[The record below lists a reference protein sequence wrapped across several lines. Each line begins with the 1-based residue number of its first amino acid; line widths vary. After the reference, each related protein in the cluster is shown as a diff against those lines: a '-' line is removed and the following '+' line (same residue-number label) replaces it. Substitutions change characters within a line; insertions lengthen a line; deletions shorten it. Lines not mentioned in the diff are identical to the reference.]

1 MRPLIHFLIIPLLLI
16 LSSAVSLD
24 AAENLSLLYLG
35 DNGHHEPYQ
44 RFQQLSP
51 VMKLRGIDLTYTDD
65 MREINPDTLSNYDG
79 LVIYANITE
88 ISPEQEKALL
98 NFVAD
103 GKGLI
108 PLHCASYCFLN
119 SEKYIELV
127 GAQFQKHGTGVFRT
141 EIVAPDHPVIKNF
154 RGFQS
159 WDETYLHHKHNDKD
173 RTVLETRNADGH
185 AEPWTWVRTHGK
197 GRVFY
202 TAWGHDGRT
211 WSNHGF
217 HNLIERG
224 ILWACQL
231 DPQTVEPFADRL
243 PMTKLSADLKPFEYI
258 DVGPK
263 IPNYTPGAKW
273 GTQEKPRNMMQKPLS
288 PEESLKHYVTP
299 EGFELQL
306 FVSEPDLKGKP
317 IAMNWDARGRLWV
330 CETVDYPNE
339 LQPPGKGRDR
349 IRICEDTNNDGKADK
364 FTVFAEQLSIPT
376 AIEFWKG
383 GAIVQNGVET
393 LYLKDTNGD
402 DVADKRE
409 VLFDGWALGDTHGGV
424 SNFRYGLDNW
434 IYAMQGYNNSAPTI
448 DGQEQQRFRMGFF
461 RFKPDGSEIEFLRS
475 TNNNTWGLGI
485 SEEGLI
491 FGSTANHNPSEF
503 MPIPNRYYER
513 VKGWAPERLE
523 GIADTY
529 KFNPIT
535 DKIRQV
541 DQFGGYTAAAGHAV
555 YTARTYPKYF
565 WNRTAFTCGPTG
577 HLVGTF
583 QLNADGAGFH
593 STSPMNLIASDDEW
607 SAPIMAEVGPDG
619 HVWVIDWYNYIV
631 QHNPTPQG
639 FETGKGNAYMSDL
652 RDKKHG
658 RIYRVVYKV
667 AEKQEPIDLTKASPA
682 ELVATLKNDNMFWRL
697 RAQRLLV
704 ERGQLDVVP
713 QLLELIKDKSVDE
726 IGLNV
731 GAMHAIWT
739 LEGLGILN
747 HSNRQIHK
755 TMTDI
760 FDHSSSAVV
769 NATIRAHEWNS
780 SLEPLGN
787 LFRSSRQV
795 DSQLMLTT
803 ILKISDGVPMNN
815 MHSGGYLL
823 AQFACI
829 SSFTSD
835 RWLNDAFTSAAATH
849 DLGFLLGLDK
859 LEENPQGPKPTPA
872 TYRIV
877 RIITEHLARSE
888 PSDEKVSQLLT
899 DLQSANPE
907 LLQTILT
914 GLHAGWPKNHTVR
927 INEEAEQALQ
937 TWITKLPAGSKGQ
950 LISLASKW
958 GTDQLDRYA
967 AEIVTDLL
975 KQLKNDN
982 ISTEKR
988 IESANNLIT
997 FRNED
1002 PKVVIGLL
1010 DLISAQTEPAFAIGL
1025 LESLQQSQAPGVGN
1039 FIVHKLPELTPTV
1052 KATAFRV
1059 LLAKPGTTAALL
1071 DAAKN
1076 GKVSLSE
1083 LSLDQKQALAN
1094 HPNQAIRDMA
1104 KPLLAMGGG
1113 LPNPDRQKVLASL
1126 LSVTEETGN
1135 PDRGIEIFKK
1145 HCAKCHKHGDIG
1157 ETIGPNLTGMAVHP
1171 KKELLGHIIDPSK
1184 DVEGNFRIYTIV
1196 TDEGRVFN
1204 GLLAGESKT
1213 TLELIDTEAKK
1224 HTIIRDEIEEMIY
1237 SRKSLMPE
1245 GFEKQVT
1252 RTELADLLEFLTQK
1266 GKYVPLPLAKAA
1278 TVVSTQG
1285 MFFDKAG
1292 VTERM
1297 IFSDWSP
1304 KLFKD
1309 IPFQLVDPQGTR
1321 VANTILLHGPNG
1333 NIAPTMPKRVSLPCN
1348 APAKAI
1354 HFLSG
1359 VSGWGFPVGEKGT
1372 VSMVVRLNY
1381 ADGSQEDHELL
1392 NGVHFADYIRRI
1404 DVPGSEFAFALRGQQ
1419 LRYLAVTPQ
1428 TQKVI
1433 EKIDLIS
1440 GGDQSAPI
1448 VMAVT
1453 VETP

>member
-1 MRPLIHFLIIPLLLI
+1 MHHLIRLLI
-16 LSSAVSLD
+16 FSLFLTLSSAVSLD
-24 AAENLSLLYLG
+24 AAEKLSLLFLG
-35 DNGHHEPYQ
+35 GNGPHQPYQ

-51 VMKLRGIDLTYTDD
+51 VMRSRGIDLTYTDD
-65 MREINPDTLSNYDG
+65 MREINRESLSKYDG
-79 LVIYANITE
+79 LVIYANITQ
-88 ISPEQEKALL
+88 IAPEQEKALL
-98 NFVAD
+98 NFVAG

-119 SEKYIELV
+119 SEKYIALV
-127 GAQFQKHGTGVFRT
+127 GAQFQRHGTGVFRT
-141 EIVAPDHPVIKNF
+141 EILAPDHPVTKKF

-159 WDETYLHHKHNDKD
+159 WDETYLHHKHNEED
-173 RTVLETRNADGH
+173 RTVLETRTADSH

-211 WSNHGF
+211 WSNPGF

-231 DPQTVEPFADRL
+231 NPQSVEPFVDRL
-243 PMTKLSADLKPFEYI
+243 PMTKLSGDLKPFEYI

-263 IPNYTPGAKW
+263 IPNYTPGKKW
-273 GTQEKPRNMMQKPLS
+273 GAQEKPRNMMQKPLS
-288 PEESLKHYVTP
+288 PAESLKHYVTP

-339 LQPPGKGRDR
+339 LQPPGQGRDR
-349 IRICEDTNNDGKADK
+349 IRICEDTDNDGRADK
-364 FTVFAEQLSIPT
+364 FTVFAEKLSIPT
-376 AIEFWKG
+376 AIEFWDG

-393 LYLKDTNGD
+393 LCLKDTNGD
-402 DVADKRE
+402 DVADTRK

-448 DGQEQQRFRMGFF
+448 DGEEQQRFRMGFF

-523 GIADTY
+523 GIGDTY

-583 QLNADGAGFH
+583 QLNPDGAGFH
-593 STSPMNLIASDDEW
+593 STNPMNLIASDDEW

-658 RIYRVVYKV
+658 RIYRVVYKA
-667 AEKQEPIDLTKASPA
+667 AEKKPQIDLTNVSPE

-704 ERGQLDVVP
+704 ERGKDDVVP
-713 QLLELIKDKSVDE
+713 ALLELIKDNSVDE
-726 IGLNV
+726 LGLNPGV
-731 GAMHAIWT
+731 MHAIWT
-739 LEGLGILN
+739 LKGLGAIT
-747 HSNRQIHK
+747 RQEKPLHN
-755 TMTDI
+755 
-760 FDHSSSAVV
+760 AVV
-769 NATIRAHEWNS
+769 LALAHPSLAVRKVAIQCLPLMERADEIGYVIVS
-780 SLEPLGN
+780 QPFVEE
-787 LFRSSRQV
+787 
-795 DSQLMLTT
+795 DSQLQLAA
-803 ILKISDGVPMNN
+803 ILAIADATPSEQYESAGDLIARLSC
-815 MHSGGYLL
+815 HQDTLE
-823 AQFACI
+823 
-829 SSFTSD
+829 D
-835 RWLNDAFTSAAATH
+835 RWLKDALISAAARH
-849 DLGFLLGLDK
+849 DLHFLATFS
-859 LEENPQGPKPTPA
+859 KPGVTPRKE
-872 TYRIV
+872 TYDIV
-877 RIITEHLARSE
+877 STVTEHLARSE
-888 PSDEKVSQLLT
+888 PSDEIISQLLT
-899 DLQSANPE
+899 GLQDAEPV
-907 LLQTILT
+907 LLQTVLT
-914 GLHAGWPKNHTVR
+914 GLMNGWPKNHTVK
-927 INEEAEQALQ
+927 ISTDAEQALNV
-937 TWITKLPAGSKGQ
+937 WIAKLPAGSKGQ
-950 LISLASKW
+950 LITLASKW

-967 AEIVTDLL
+967 AEIVADLL
-975 KQLKNDN
+975 KQLTNDK
-982 ISTEKR
+982 IATEKR
-988 IESANNLIT
+988 IESAQDLIT
-997 FRNED
+997 FRNND
-1002 PKVVIGLL
+1002 PKVVIRLL
-1010 DLISAQTEPAFAIGL
+1010 ELITTQTEPTFAIGL
-1025 LESLQQSQAPGVGN
+1025 LEVLQQSQAPGVGN
-1039 FIVHKLPELTPTV
+1039 YIVHKLPGLTPTV

-1059 LLAKPGTTAALL
+1059 LLSKPGTTAALL

-1094 HPNQAIRDMA
+1094 HPNEAIRDMA

-1135 PDRGIEIFKK
+1135 VDRGIEIFKK

-1213 TLELIDTEAKK
+1213 TIELIDTEAKK
-1224 HTIIRDEIEEMIY
+1224 HTIIREEIEEMIS

-1252 RTELADLLEFLTQK
+1252 RAEIADLLEFLTKK

-1285 MFFDKAG
+1285 MFFEKSG

-1297 IFSDWSP
+1297 IFSDWST
-1304 KLFKD
+1304 KLYKD
-1309 IPFQLVDPQGTR
+1309 VPFLLVDPQGTR
-1321 VANTILLHGPNG
+1321 VANTILLNGPNG
-1333 NIAPTMPKRVSLPCN
+1333 NIAPTMPKSVMLPCN

-1359 VSGWGFPVGEKGT
+1359 VSGWGFPVGQKGT
-1372 VSMVVRLNY
+1372 VSMIVRLHY
-1381 ADGSQEDHELL
+1381 VDGSQEDHELL
-1392 NGVHFADYIRRI
+1392 NGIHFADYIRRI
-1404 DVPGSEFAFALRGQQ
+1404 DVPESEFAFALRSQQ
-1419 LRYLAVTPQ
+1419 LRYLSVTPK
-1428 TQKVI
+1428 TEKVI
-1433 EKIDLIS
+1433 EKLDLIS